1 MKKRD
6 YAARIALAGIGTAIS
21 LVMVVLAYYVK
32 VISISFYV
40 LSAAGVMLPLTQK
53 YYREA
58 LLTVIAVG
66 VAGFFIVNLN
76 IIPFIMASGFYVVFT
91 IFFQQ
96 KDFNLI
102 LGYGIKFLYSCLV
115 FFVCYWAIKVFAVDV
130 DRISFLQG
138 LSKTGLYILLNGIFS
153 AAFLLYDYL
162 LLQGYRYLTKLV
174 AKIIKN
180 KN

>member
-32 VISISFYV
+32 VVSISFYV

-58 LLTVIAVG
+58 ILTAIAVS

-76 IIPFIMASGFYVVFT
+76 IVPFVMASGFYVVFT
-91 IFFQQ
+91 VFWQE
-96 KDFNLI
+96 KNLNI
-102 LGYGIKFLYSCLV
+102 LLGYGIKFLYSCLI
-115 FFVCYWAIKVFAVDV
+115 FFICYWVIKVFAIDV
-130 DRISFLQG
+130 TKINFLQS
-138 LSKTGLYILLNGIFS
+138 LNAAGLYILLNGVFS
-153 AAFLLYDYL
+153 AAFLLYDFL
-162 LLQGYRYLTKLV
+162 LLKGYIYLRKLV
-174 AKIIKN
+174 SKIIKN

>member
-32 VISISFYV
+32 VVSVSFYV
-40 LSAAGVMLPLTQK
+40 LSAAGVMLPLTKK
-53 YYREA
+53 YYRESI
-58 LLTVIAVG
+58 LTAIAVG

-91 IFFQQ
+91 VFWYE
-96 KDFNLI
+96 KNLNRL
-102 LGYGIKFLYSCLV
+102 LGYAIKFVYSCLV
-115 FFVCYWAIKVFAVDV
+115 FFICYWVIKVLSIDV
-130 DRISFLQG
+130 TKISFLSS
-138 LSKTGLYILLNGIFS
+138 LSTAGLYILLNGIFS
-153 AAFLLYDYL
+153 FAFLLYDFLLELGYVYL
-162 LLQGYRYLTKLV
+162 SKLV